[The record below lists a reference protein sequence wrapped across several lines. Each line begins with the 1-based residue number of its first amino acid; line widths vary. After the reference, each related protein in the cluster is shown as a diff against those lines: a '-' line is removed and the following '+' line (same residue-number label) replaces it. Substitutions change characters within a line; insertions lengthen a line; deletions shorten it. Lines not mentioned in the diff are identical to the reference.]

1 MSFLWLLS
9 FFLCV
14 FSQLFFGFVLKID
27 NYTPVFLS
35 LHVGTSGFISN
46 LRQFTWIKV
55 EQFTSR
61 GVQVRC
67 FFFFFFSSMWS
78 FCLICAD
85 CLDFG
90 WKCDSGLQKRLGD
103 RQKPCLILAGVPF
116 TSPEALM
123 AAVHQNSHTALPRFT
138 LQVCLFAHLHGLALR
153 WHLQR
158 RTGDVL
164 RSVDR
169 GTSSINSL
177 LR

>member
-1 MSFLWLLS
+1 M
-9 FFLCV
+9 
-14 FSQLFFGFVLKID
+14 FSQLFFFFEK
-27 NYTPVFLS
+27 YTPVFIS
-35 LHVGTSGFISN
+35 LHAGTSGFISN

-55 EQFTSR
+55 QQFTSR

-67 FFFFFFSSMWS
+67 RWFFFSMWS
-78 FCLICAD
+78 FCLICAV
-85 CLDFG
+85 FG
-90 WKCDSGLQKRLGD
+90 FCWKCYSGLQKRLGD

-116 TSPEALM
+116 TSCEALM
-123 AAVHQNSHTALPRFT
+123 AAVHQNSHTSLPRFT

-169 GTSSINSL
+169 GTSSINNL